1 MAEIM
6 QNPNDIAQALTD
18 IFTPAYEGWTGWEEA
33 NPALKEEASGRKAAL
48 ILENDVKQLGLFIIS
63 IDDRATRIELGLMV
77 DVISHL
83 RSGGDDAFTT
93 HNQQVMAEQLGLHE
107 RKNASA
113 GFKPPL
119 DTLELPLSL
128 RIALDWRKFGNPVD
142 LNGLRETFEQFVHRL
157 ILQDGNV
164 TGEEIAVAGEVENVL
179 RKLTA

>member
-6 QNPNDIAQALTD
+6 QSPNDIAQALSD
-18 IFTPAYEGWTGWEEA
+18 IFTPAYEGWAGWEEA
-33 NPALKEEASGRKAAL
+33 NPALKEEAAGRKAAV

-83 RSGGDDAFTT
+83 RSGGDDAFTA
-93 HNQQVMAEQLGLHE
+93 HNQQVLAEQLGLHE

-113 GFKPPL
+113 GYKPPL

-128 RIALDWRKFGNPVD
+128 RIALDWRASGNPVD
-142 LNGLRETFEQFVHRL
+142 LNGLRETFEQYVHRL

-164 TGEEIAVAGEVENVL
+164 TGEEIAIAGEVENVL